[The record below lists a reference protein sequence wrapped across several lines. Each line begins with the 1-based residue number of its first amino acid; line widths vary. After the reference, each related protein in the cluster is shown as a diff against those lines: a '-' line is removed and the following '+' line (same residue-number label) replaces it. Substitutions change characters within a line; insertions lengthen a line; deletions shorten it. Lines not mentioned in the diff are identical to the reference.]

1 MDFLKGIMY
10 WETTDGIESFCA
22 AIQDPNNPSF
32 SHILRCKGKPEPP
45 RRRIS
50 NKKGNWKFKAYRF
63 MNLEREEEVK
73 KRIERVFPDLP
84 DNFYI
89 QIPITE
95 LKKLKLGW
103 ID

>member
-1 MDFLKGIMY
+1 MDTLKGIQY
-10 WETTDGIESFCA
+10 WETTAGIESLCA
-22 AIQDPNNPSF
+22 AIQDPNNPNL

-45 RRRIS
+45 RRRIC

-63 MNLEREEEVK
+63 MDLEKEEEVK
-73 KRIERVFPDLP
+73 KRIERVIPDLP
-84 DNFYI
+84 DNLYI